1 MIFDR
6 ELTIG
11 AKSGLE
17 RGFGLV
23 DAAAMWGEKLDTVE
37 RSMAMLP
44 ERRRNVR
51 MRWVSGLLLVGAVVT
66 LSLAVEDLRG
76 GKSLSAS
83 GGASAPVDKGPKDA
97 AQAGSRNFEA
107 ARGTAVAAAAAAA
120 ASAAL
125 KLQNHSPRHTTLAE
139 ANAKAGAKPVH
150 NQVGERDIQAAE
162 AHSLA
167 AAKKKEADF
176 EANVLAQREADKRHE
191 EQRAAALKAEEKKMA
206 EVEAA
211 RLKAD
216 HDGGATSTGTHGAME
231 RILEAAHDDS
241 RREEKEQKTIEAEK
255 LEDSRHE
262 VERSKQLAE
271 EERRESRMQ
280 AERNREISSDVHRG
294 DTGVSEL
301 EAKMKSAQAS
311 SESRE
316 NALDR
321 KIAAE
326 RRLDAKHRAAHEA
339 EIEQEGK
346 AEVALQYQ
354 REAESKAARRS
365 SVATTVNLSSARHQ
379 ADESEARLDK
389 AIERQKKEDA
399 LHEEARKKV
408 LAQIEAKEQAL
419 QAKRTKDAKA
429 RTGGAGDDTRVR
441 TEGEIKEEDEAH
453 EKKRKVALD
462 KELGR
467 IKVMAD
473 KALKEAV
480 HHPITVERERLGEV
494 KKAAERRDEAFGK
507 AVEGIRERDERHVK
521 RLDAKA
527 AERRKAVHADT
538 AGLEKREAN
547 AEMMQMKEE
556 RDEVKAE
563 QKIDSTA
570 PIQQWPSGL

>member
-1 MIFDR
+1 M
-6 ELTIG
+6 LP
-11 AKSGLE
+11 
-17 RGFGLV
+17 
-23 DAAAMWGEKLDTVE
+23 GENLDTVE

-83 GGASAPVDKGPKDA
+83 GGASAPVDKGPKAA

-107 ARGTAVAAAAAAA
+107 ARGTAVAAAA
-120 ASAAL
+120 SAAL
-125 KLQNHSPRHTTLAE
+125 KMQNNSPHHTTLAQ
-139 ANAKAGAKPVH
+139 ANAKAAAAKPVH

-162 AHSLA
+162 ARSLA

-176 EANVLAQREADKRHE
+176 QANVLAQRKADKRHE

-211 RLKAD
+211 RLEAD
-216 HDGGATSTGTHGAME
+216 HDGGAVSTMTHGAK
-231 RILEAAHDDS
+231 LNTLAAAHDDS

-255 LEDSRHE
+255 EDDSRHE
-262 VERSKQLAE
+262 IERSKQLAE

-316 NALDR
+316 KALDR
-321 KIAAE
+321 RIAAE

-346 AEVALQYQ
+346 AEAALQHQ
-354 REAESKAARRS
+354 REAESKAARKS
-365 SVATTVNLSSARHQ
+365 SVATTVNLSAARHQ

-399 LHEEARKKV
+399 EHEEARKKV

-429 RTGGAGDDTRVR
+429 RTGGARDDTGVR

-453 EKKRKVALD
+453 EKNRKVALD

-473 KALKEAV
+473 KAIKEAM
-480 HHPITVERERLGEV
+480 HHPIAVERERLSEG
-494 KKAAERRDEAFGK
+494 KKAAERRDEVFGK
-507 AVEGIRERDERHVK
+507 AVEGIRERDERHAK

-538 AGLEKREAN
+538 AGLEKREAH
-547 AEMMQMKEE
+547 AEMMQRKRE

-563 QKIDSTA
+563 QKMDNTA